1 MSVVTVF
8 TDRIKEQLELGLT
21 QVRKR
26 LFGANNEKLD
36 FFIDSF
42 YKLSPNHR
50 MGVVAGIIAAIA
62 LFVLLA
68 FVLYFAQ
75 VASLKDDL
83 SNSFKALHDLHSL
96 KASYDVETSNFER
109 LADTVER
116 KTKQMSIKPFFEKIA
131 NEQGVQLE
139 GLNDQKTPL
148 PADNPLSEKLQ
159 EVRVEMR
166 LPNIA
171 IPRLLAFLVEVEKSN
186 KYLRVQ
192 DLQIRGR
199 YGTKLYFDGQ
209 VKVRGFDASGGS
221 GSEGR

>member
-8 TDRIKEQLELGLT
+8 SDRIKGQLDVGLSEL
-21 QVRKR
+21 RKR

-50 MGVVAGIIAAIA
+50 TGVVAGMIGVIA

-68 FVLYFAQ
+68 FILYFAQ
-75 VASLKDDL
+75 VANLKNEL
-83 SNSFKALHDLHSL
+83 SNSFRALHDLHSL
-96 KASYDVETSNFER
+96 KASYDIETSNFEK
-109 LADTVER
+109 LSDTVER
-116 KTKQMSIKPFFEKIA
+116 KTKQMSLKPFFEKIA

-139 GLNDQKTPL
+139 GLNDQKSPL

-166 LPNIA
+166 MPNIA
-171 IPRLLAFLVEVEKSN
+171 IPRLLSFLVEVEKSN

-209 VKVRGFDASGGS
+209 VKVRGYDAGGGS
-221 GSEGR
+221 GSGG